1 MYATR
6 RKALESSNIAV
17 ISATPVILM
26 SGIQKP
32 TTRKGSRY
40 STL

>member
-6 RKALESSNIAV
+6 RKVLESSNIAA
-17 ISATPVILM
+17 ISATLVILM
-26 SGIQKP
+26 WGIRKL

-40 STL
+40 SIS

>member
-17 ISATPVILM
+17 ISVTLATLM
-26 SGIQKP
+26 WVIQKP
-32 TTRKGSRY
+32 TTRKGNRY
-40 STL
+40 SIL